1 MIDFELTEAQQNIKE
16 FLHWFA
22 KNKMRPI
29 SLQADKEGDVPREFL
44 TDVMELGISS
54 GDVFLGEAEAGEVVR
69 DDQGRS
75 QKARISMI
83 ASEELAWG
91 DPALIISFPGPGL
104 GAPPVKI
111 LGTPEQK
118 KRFFEI
124 FNDKSE
130 PR

>member
-44 TDVMELGISS
+44 TDVMGLGISS

-75 QKARISMI
+75 QKARKSMI
-83 ASEELAWG
+83 ASEELAG
-91 DPALIISFPGPGL
+91 GEPLRLLSPVPARMLRQSVQLPLKMVIIPY
-104 GAPPVKI
+104 
-111 LGTPEQK
+111 
-118 KRFFEI
+118 
-124 FNDKSE
+124 
-130 PR
+130 